1 VSVNRL
7 GKGLKALIRSDE
19 DQNNDTD
26 PIKTAVT
33 EIALNDIHP
42 NPNQPRKHFDKNAL
56 NELVASIKEKGLIT
70 PITVRRLGLGYEL
83 IAGERRW
90 KAVKK
95 TNNKTIPA
103 YIVSAKSDAEIM
115 EMALIENIQREDLN
129 ALEES
134 NAYAILNST
143 YGMSHE
149 SIAKAVGKKRATIS
163 NSLRLLKLPPEIQ
176 NSLINGQISAG
187 HARAILQMKD
197 LNKILNFW
205 KKIIEK
211 DLSVRQSEALVKKSK
226 IKKKVRPPSTN
237 YQIKPIENKL
247 IEILGTKVKIKPE
260 KNGGVIEIS
269 YFSAD
274 ELERIIDLIDSI
286 N

>member
-7 GKGLKALIRSDE
+7 GKGLKALIRSEE
-19 DQNNDTD
+19 DQNDTG

-95 TNNKTIPA
+95 TKNKTIPA

-197 LNKILNFW
+197 VNKILNFW

>member
-1 VSVNRL
+1 MSVNRL
-7 GKGLKALIRSDE
+7 GKGLKALIRSEE
-19 DQNNDTD
+19 DQNDTG

-95 TNNKTIPA
+95 TKNKTIPA

-197 LNKILNFW
+197 VNKILNFW

>member
-1 VSVNRL
+1 MSVNRL
-7 GKGLKALIRSDE
+7 GKGLKALIRSEE
-19 DQNNDTD
+19 DQNDTG

-95 TNNKTIPA
+95 TKNKTIPA

-197 LNKILNFW
+197 VNKILNFW

-226 IKKKVRPPSTN
+226 IKKKVRPHSTN
-237 YQIKPIENKL
+237 YQIKSIENKL
-247 IEILGTKVKIKPE
+247 IEILGTKVKIKTE
-260 KNGGVIEIS
+260 KNGGLIEIS